1 MFQHIATQLYSYM
14 MNTEALLFIEFKV
27 SAFGM
32 FD

>member
-1 MFQHIATQLYSYM
+1 MFQEIATQLYSYM

-27 SAFGM
+27 DSFGM